1 MRAAAF
7 QVHSACTAAFVH
19 IGLEWS
25 GKASG
30 RLPPGRDRAE
40 DEEVIA
46 MKKPKE
52 IRDLEKQF
60 EAALIVVRDL
70 HTRAMELG
78 VKDLEETAGRAHDA
92 LIDYKLTRDP
102 I

>member
-1 MRAAAF
+1 
-7 QVHSACTAAFVH
+7 
-19 IGLEWS
+19 
-25 GKASG
+25 
-30 RLPPGRDRAE
+30 
-40 DEEVIA
+40 

-60 EAALIVVRDL
+60 GLALIVVRDL
-70 HTRAMELG
+70 HTRARELG

>member
-1 MRAAAF
+1 
-7 QVHSACTAAFVH
+7 
-19 IGLEWS
+19 
-25 GKASG
+25 
-30 RLPPGRDRAE
+30 
-40 DEEVIA
+40 

-70 HTRAMELG
+70 HTRARELG
-78 VKDLEETAGRAHDA
+78 VKDLEETASRAHDA

>member
-1 MRAAAF
+1 
-7 QVHSACTAAFVH
+7 
-19 IGLEWS
+19 
-25 GKASG
+25 
-30 RLPPGRDRAE
+30 
-40 DEEVIA
+40 

-60 EAALIVVRDL
+60 GLALIVVRDL

>member
-1 MRAAAF
+1 
-7 QVHSACTAAFVH
+7 
-19 IGLEWS
+19 
-25 GKASG
+25 
-30 RLPPGRDRAE
+30 
-40 DEEVIA
+40 

-70 HTRAMELG
+70 HTRARELG
-78 VKDLEETAGRAHDA
+78 VKDFEETAGRAHDA